1 MKQPAKEHSRENISL
16 MFDEIS
22 PTYDV
27 TNRVMTFGL
36 DKYWRKKVTSYL
48 PKKQGLVV
56 LDCATGTGDQLF
68 SVMESR
74 ANIARAVGVD
84 LSESML
90 AKGRSKLSDKPYAS
104 LVQLEVASAM
114 ELPFPAQTFDFVTI
128 SFGIRNVVDV
138 DQTLSE
144 FCRVLKP
151 GGKVVIL
158 EGSVPSNRF
167 VRFFHLFYLRHL
179 VPMIGSTLSRHKSAY
194 RYLNETIE
202 TFPAGAAMCQILNQ
216 AGFSE
221 VGFKPLTFGLVT
233 LYCGTK
239 RPS

>member
-1 MKQPAKEHSRENISL
+1 

-36 DKYWRKKVTSYL
+36 DKYWRKKVTTFL
-48 PKKQGLVV
+48 PKRNGLVV

-68 SVMESR
+68 SMMESG
-74 ANIARAVGVD
+74 ANITQAIGVD

-90 AKGRSKLSDKPYAS
+90 AKGRTKLSYKPYAS
-104 LVQLEVASAM
+104 LVQLQVASAM
-114 ELPFPAQTFDFVTI
+114 ELPFSDGIFDSVTI

-138 DQTLSE
+138 LRALCE
-144 FCRVLKP
+144 FYRVLKP
-151 GGKVVIL
+151 GGRVIIL
-158 EGSVPSNRF
+158 EGSVPSNRIA
-167 VRFFHLFYLRHL
+167 RFFHLFYLRHF
-179 VPMIGSTLSRHKSAY
+179 VPLIGSTLSRHKSAY

-202 TFPAGAAMCQILNQ
+202 TFPSGPAMCQLLNH

-221 VGFKPLTFGLVT
+221 GSFKPLTFGLVT
-233 LYCGTK
+233 VYCGTK
-239 RPS
+239 